1 MLRKATAAMQGDEK
15 RGHGVTIGELCEKN
29 GAEVPQ
35 GRIFSVFLCI
45 HNKALTN

>member
-35 GRIFSVFLCI
+35 GRNFSVFLCI